1 MQYIPCTYAYS
12 VCMYR
17 SSRWTRIY
25 IYNTNTYVPCTYSI
39 LYSIHSI
46 HKYHLFYTNICTYNT
61 EYIFFLP
68 CTTFHALSLW
78 PVPTVV
84 RVACSWSRFSGTK
97 PKTGFHHALKLPLMR
112 AALEMHLRIL
122 STSLS
127 ACVPSPDLPLPHSTY
142 RPIWRLSVCMSLPLK
157 HSLSVSL
164 PLPLCCLSVTLT
176 ISPHSYS
183 PHSCTHSVSRVPLPL
198 LPWLIARACCSLPL
212 PHPCDYFELE
222 SIEIRKSNKADKSN
236 KLAPQQAPSK
246 QRASIT
252 ASPPSTFPAFP
263 RRSPSLSVSP
273 IAISSQ
279 IRPRN
284 DEQCDLISP
293 LCACT
298 LPHPPS

>member
-1 MQYIPCTYAYS
+1 MQYILCTYAYS

-25 IYNTNTYVPCTYSI
+25 IYNNNTYVPCTYSI

-84 RVACSWSRFSGTK
+84 RVACNWSRFSGTK

-127 ACVPSPDLPLPHSTY
+127 ACVPSIDLPLPHSTY

-157 HSLSVSL
+157 HSL
-164 PLPLCCLSVTLT
+164 CLSPSSTLL
-176 ISPHSYS
+176 
-183 PHSCTHSVSRVPLPL
+183 SVCHLDDLTTLIFSPL
-198 LPWLIARACCSLPL
+198 LHSHCFARPPPL
-212 PHPCDYFELE
+212 TPVTHCTNML
-222 SIEIRKSNKADKSN
+222 
-236 KLAPQQAPSK
+236 
-246 QRASIT
+246 
-252 ASPPSTFPAFP
+252 SPPPP
-263 RRSPSLSVSP
+263 P
-273 IAISSQ
+273 
-279 IRPRN
+279 
-284 DEQCDLISP
+284 P
-293 LCACT
+293 LWLFWT
-298 LPHPPS
+298 WVHWD